1 MKYVTIIIITFL
13 FIGSLTAQVVSPDQ
27 ESKTI
32 DRSIYGLG
40 FSAGVASGFGLS
52 FRHHLPGEVSYQL
65 VGGVIKVD
73 RVVSYN
79 VGGEFQYDFIRG
91 ESARF
96 FGASALG
103 IFYNGKSG
111 HNDLRGPLRFGLGIG
126 GEFSKGSPLHATAE
140 LLFTYFSNGD
150 VLPLPQIGIH
160 YYFF

>member
-1 MKYVTIIIITFL
+1 MKYFVIVNFIVL
-13 FIGSLTAQVVSPDQ
+13 FHCVLPAQVISPTQ
-27 ESKTI
+27 ESKAI
-32 DRSIYGLG
+32 EQSIYGVG
-40 FSAGVASGFGLS
+40 FSAGTASGFGLS
-52 FRHHLPGEVSYQL
+52 FRHHLPGNVSYQL
-65 VGGVIKVD
+65 IGGVIKID

-91 ESARF
+91 EAVRF
-96 FGASALG
+96 FGAGALG

-111 HNDLRGPLRFGLGIG
+111 HNDLRGPVRFGLGIG
-126 GEFSKGSPLHATAE
+126 GEYSKGTPLHATAE